1 MTEVIMGVM
10 VLMAL
15 VGLQTGLRYWNVL
28 RTRKAWEGAQAEL
41 SRGNFEAAAL
51 NIEKCI
57 GLMPLWL
64 QPRFLLGAV
73 LARQGKL
80 DAAEEQFKMAIA
92 LEPRQPDGH
101 IELGVFYLTAAD
113 RTDAAIAAFK
123 EALSC
128 DEKARTR
135 IDRDPRLEDF
145 RRSEVYAQLD
155 T

>member
-1 MTEVIMGVM
+1 MAEIFMGVV
-10 VLMAL
+10 VLMGL
-15 VGLQTGLRYWNVL
+15 IGLQTGLRYWNVL

-41 SRGNFEAAAL
+41 SRGNFDAAAA

-80 DAAEEQFKMAIA
+80 DAAEEQYKMAIA

-101 IELGVFYLTAAD
+101 IELGIFYLTAAD

-123 EALSC
+123 EAMSC
-128 DEKARTR
+128 NEDARKR

-145 RRSEVYAQLD
+145 RRSDAYAQLEA
-155 T
+155 